1 MWQTKLL
8 LGLKIIL
15 SGYTINLLKG
25 LKIGERGHGRRLKKL
40 LLGLKIFWRRTPK
53 KKLLLGLKIVERR
66 TRQWTRRRPQ
76 KTSTGVKNFSV
87 ADKTS
92 TGVKNNIELEHH
104 ETSTGVKNRGTADT
118 GKDLN
123 KFLLGLKI
131 FWEVDSQKTG
141 ERPTRENTQKNFY
154 WG

>member
-1 MWQTKLL
+1 MKIVKHQGGGHGLLLGLKKFEWRTLDTRKLLLGLKIFVWQTKLL

-53 KKLLLGLKIVERR
+53 K
-66 TRQWTRRRPQ
+66 
-76 KTSTGVKNFSV
+76 
-87 ADKTS
+87 
-92 TGVKNNIELEHH
+92 
-104 ETSTGVKNRGTADT
+104 
-118 GKDLN
+118 
-123 KFLLGLKI
+123 
-131 FWEVDSQKTG
+131 
-141 ERPTRENTQKNFY
+141 NFY